1 MASFEKI
8 AKPHNDILRG
18 NFTLETYAANLGDV
32 VKGKGPIE
40 YRNAK
45 RFFEKTYM
53 TEGLKALLQGVERR
67 LKGRGGD
74 AVIQLQTPFGGG
86 KTHTLIALYHKAR
99 EWRTKPIVIA
109 GSVMDAKRPL
119 WAEIEAQLTGEVS
132 RFKGRVAPG
141 GEEISALF
149 RQSEMPV
156 LLLMDEIVHYLAR
169 ANAVSAG
176 KSTLAEQTLT
186 FVQSLTESAASAKNV
201 AFIATL
207 QSEGLE
213 RYGEKAEALA
223 ARFEKVIGRVE
234 QVRTPVTDT
243 EIAKVIRKRLF
254 VEEEIDKA
262 AVRKVVRAFV
272 NYAAAEKILPPG
284 VQKSEYQERFMESY
298 PFQPEV
304 IDVLYQRWGGFPTF
318 QRTRGVL
325 RLLSSV
331 VARSC
336 KKNLPYITL
345 ADFDLRNADIRGE
358 LLKHAGNVFNSI
370 IANDITGTDAGA
382 KAVDAGL
389 GDTYKNLALGTRTA
403 TAIFLYSF
411 TGGQERGAT
420 IEQVKRSAAHTDNPS
435 AIIDSAIN
443 QLNAHLFYLRTENG
457 KSYFDTQPNLTRIVQ
472 IRMQNIEPVK
482 VASRADAQLKKS
494 FSSRT
499 GARMKMFIAL
509 KNGTDIPDTPDLKL
523 IILPQR
529 DDAFCQN
536 VLEMRGETPRVY
548 RNTLFFLTPPEEGAK
563 QLQAEVK
570 SVLAYED
577 IQKDRA
583 LNLSAAQT
591 KEVANKLR
599 QSGTAL
605 DEAIRNDYRTLLIP
619 AKDGFRVEDLGLPAH
634 GMNTPFD
641 VKIYELLRSKEEILE
656 TIGERI
662 ILRHYLREQETLETA
677 RLLHSSLRTPGEP
690 RVLREAWI
698 RGIRQGVQQGLFGI
712 GEKMGSEL
720 IQRAFKQDP
729 RTVTLSDNEVIIH
742 PSRWKEIVP
751 EPKPHRQETREET
764 IEPQP
769 RKIEPQQQRQSVRLR
784 FTVPSGKVSQMS
796 QHVNALQAQ
805 FKNIRIELT
814 TSDGEISEMDYEQLK
829 ADFLESGIEVE
840 EV

>member
-8 AKPHNDILRG
+8 AKPHNDILKG

-32 VKGKGPIE
+32 VKGQGPIE
-40 YRNAK
+40 YRNANQ
-45 RFFEKTYM
+45 FFGKTYR
-53 TEGLKALLQGVERR
+53 TEGLEALLQGVDRR

-99 EWRTKPIVIA
+99 EWKAKPVVIA
-109 GSVMDAKRPL
+109 GSGMDAKRPL
-119 WAEIEAQLTGEVS
+119 WAEIEAQLTGEVQ

-149 RQSEMPV
+149 RQSDAPV
-156 LLLMDEIVHYLAR
+156 LLLMDEIAHYLAR

-207 QSEGLE
+207 QSEGE
-213 RYGEKAEALA
+213 RYGEKTEALA

-254 VEEEIDKA
+254 VEEDFDKA
-262 AVRKVVRAFV
+262 EVRKVVRAFV
-272 NYAAAEKILPPG
+272 NYVAEEKILPSG

-331 VARSC
+331 VHRSLH
-336 KKNLPYITL
+336 KELPYITL
-345 ADFDLRNADIRGE
+345 ADFDLREADIRGE
-358 LLKHAGNVFNSI
+358 LLKHAGDVFNSI
-370 IANDITGTDAGA
+370 IANDITGSDAGA
-382 KAVDAGL
+382 KSVDAGI

-411 TGGQERGAT
+411 TGGQERGAL
-420 IEQVKRSAAHTDNPS
+420 IDQVKRSAVHPDNPS
-435 AIIDSAIN
+435 AIIDAAIN

-472 IRMQNIEPVK
+472 IRMQNIEAER
-482 VASRADAQLKKS
+482 VASRADAQLKRS
-494 FSSRT
+494 FTSGT
-499 GARMKMFIAL
+499 GTRMKTFIAP
-509 KNGTDIPDTPDLKL
+509 KNGMDIPDTPELKL
-523 IILPQR
+523 IILRQR
-529 DDAFCQN
+529 DDAFCQSL
-536 VLEMRGETPRVY
+536 LEARGETPRVY

-570 SVLAYED
+570 NVLAYED
-577 IQKDRA
+577 IQKDRG
-583 LNLSAAQT
+583 LNLSTSQT
-591 KEVANKLR
+591 KEVADKLR
-599 QSGTAL
+599 QTGTTL
-605 DEAIRNDYRTLLIP
+605 EEAVRNDYRTLLIP
-619 AKDGFRVEDLGLPAH
+619 ARDGLRAEDLGLPAH

-641 VKIYELLRSKEEILE
+641 VKIYDMLRSREEVLE

-677 RLLHSSLRTPGEP
+677 RLFHSSLRTPGEP

-698 RGIRQGVQQGLFGI
+698 KGIRQGVQQGLFGI
-712 GEKMGSEL
+712 GEKMGDEL

-729 RTVTLSDNEVIIH
+729 GTVTLGDNEVIIH
-742 PSRWKEIVP
+742 PSLCKQIVP
-751 EPKPHRQETREET
+751 EPKPPQPKAVSPEAHEDIFED
-764 IEPQP
+764 PQP
-769 RKIEPQQQRQSVRLR
+769 RQSVQLR
-784 FTVPSGKVSQMS
+784 FTVPSGKVSHMS
-796 QHVNALQAQ
+796 QHVNALQSQ

-814 TSDGEISEMDYEQLK
+814 TSDGEISEADYEKLK
-829 ADFLESGIEVE
+829 EDFLESGIEVE